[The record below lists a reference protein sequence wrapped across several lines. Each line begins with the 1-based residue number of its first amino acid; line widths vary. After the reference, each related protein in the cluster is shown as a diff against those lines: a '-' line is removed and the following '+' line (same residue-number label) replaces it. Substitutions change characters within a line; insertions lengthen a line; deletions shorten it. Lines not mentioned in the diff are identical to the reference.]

1 MINKKAFSFVEILIV
16 VSILGLLTIMWIA
29 SRNWYVENRDNAKVI
44 SDTQT
49 ITSALESFSTE
60 TQSLPMPG
68 WNINFFAKD
77 TSYIHSYDDSETFW
91 VYGSLTETTLAKR
104 YLDSLP
110 LDPRTNSYYS
120 YGKTK
125 DTNEFEI
132 ASIQVNDYEPIAMV
146 VWNYTAETGPYN
158 LIREYNWPNFVY
170 DWSKTNLP
178 YNPDELLLIA
188 TDSDWN
194 IYKQWDTI
202 STQAWETKEIF
213 FSDGSV
219 SVIQE
224 NSSLTLN
231 ELDFKWENNLNTVVK
246 LGLQAGRIWTK
257 ATSLNDNSEFEIYTS
272 DTAAAVR
279 WTIFWVFDNS
289 TVVLIEWKID
299 VFEANS
305 NGIADITNKE
315 TIEVLK
321 WEAHKVYKKS
331 NWWTTPVSEDD
342 DIDVPEDFSH
352 NNDIRQEET
361 VAMITE
367 ENNEDEEEN
376 ENEEK
381 NENEEDNENEN
392 DTNQEEESN
401 EENLEDEHIEDIEEI
416 EIVEEEL
423 TTDCFTGIKVND
435 KCYESNIPWYKIVW
449 VAPYDEPWNLNMYD
463 KNLNPYW
470 INSWRILDNTY
481 PLPDSCNNSS
491 DIKSSFCVMWQQK
504 WVYID
509 NSQNDDFIEYSE
521 LNLNDDFIIEMN
533 VLVPNSDSPHYLLY
547 GWNNFKLLIEN
558 WKLKFK
564 KWSSNWT
571 REQNLTKLNFNQ
583 IYIKKENNNIYL
595 KVGSL
600 TTQWKKQEL
609 KLENNI
615 NELIVWAAPLSKLYI
630 SQINSI
636 IDYIKIYKK

>member
-1 MINKKAFSFVEILIV
+1 
-16 VSILGLLTIMWIA
+16 MWIA